1 MRNRVKTI
9 CYLACLGLLLTGTP
23 CMAKEEKETV
33 VTVLDSVA
41 GEDIDTEAADS
52 ESSASF
58 DPLEGFESE
67 SDTIRPMPGDFT
79 RKMQEDAAFHYVK
92 TGLKHTRDK
101 QEATGPS
108 HSRSGSLATFF
119 EVLPYIAV
127 AIFIALLAW
136 YLASHNFI
144 LFRKKSTALHTPA
157 NKDVP
162 QDIFS
167 IDYTASI
174 RQALQ
179 QKNYRLAIRLQYLE
193 LLKKLSDRQLI
204 HFLPD
209 KTNVEYLFQMRSSN
223 YYDDFFTAT
232 RHYEYSWYGLFDVT
246 ENMYQKINNTFQQ
259 LKQKL

>member
-1 MRNRVKTI
+1 MRNLVKTI
-9 CYLACLGLLLTGTP
+9 CRLACFGLLLSGTP
-23 CMAKEEKETV
+23 CIAQQEA
-33 VTVLDSVA
+33 DSVA
-41 GEDIDTEAADS
+41 TVLEPPATSDAPVEAADS
-52 ESSASF
+52 EGTASF
-58 DPLEGFESE
+58 DPVEGFENEQHS
-67 SDTIRPMPGDFT
+67 IRQMPGDFT
-79 RKMQEDAAFHYVK
+79 RKLQEDDAFHYVK
-92 TGLKHTRDK
+92 TGLKPSRGQ
-101 QEATGPS
+101 QEETGTP
-108 HSRSGSLATFF
+108 HRRSGAWTVFF

-127 AIFIALLAW
+127 AVFIVLLTW

-144 LFRKKSTALHTPA
+144 LFRKKSTTPHTTVV
-157 NKDVP
+157 KDAP

-209 KTNVEYLFQMRSSN
+209 KTNIEYLLQMRSSH

>member
-1 MRNRVKTI
+1 M
-9 CYLACLGLLLTGTP
+9 ACLGLLLCSTP
-23 CMAKEEKETV
+23 CIAQQEADTV
-33 VTVLDSVA
+33 VTVLEPPQGSDA
-41 GEDIDTEAADS
+41 HAEAADS
-52 ESSASF
+52 EGTASF
-58 DPLEGFESE
+58 DPVEGFENEQSV
-67 SDTIRPMPGDFT
+67 IRPMPGDFT
-79 RKMQEDAAFHYVK
+79 RKLQEDEAFHYVK
-92 TGLKHTRDK
+92 TGLKPARDQ
-101 QEATGPS
+101 QEATNAP
-108 HSRSGSLATFF
+108 HRRSGTWAVFF

-127 AIFIALLAW
+127 AVFIILLAW
-136 YLASHNFI
+136 YLASNNFI
-144 LFRKKSTALHTPA
+144 LFRKKSTALETPVI
-157 NKDVP
+157 KDAP

-209 KTNVEYLFQMRSSN
+209 KTNIEYLLQMRSSN